1 MDPITLLLIAIGL
14 AMDAFAVSLGVGT
27 SRQANSPRSIFRLS
41 FHMGLFQGLMTLLGW
56 LAGATIARYIAA
68 IDHWIALGLLAYVG
82 TNMIRS
88 GLKGEKE
95 TCAADPTRGR
105 TLVMLCV
112 ACSIDALAVGLSL
125 AMLHVNIY
133 SASLV
138 IAVVAL
144 GFSLVGLLS
153 GHRLGLSFGKSME
166 ILGGILLNFIGLRIL
181 LSHLL

>member
-1 MDPITLLLIAIGL
+1 
-14 AMDAFAVSLGVGT
+14 
-27 SRQANSPRSIFRLS
+27 
-41 FHMGLFQGLMTLLGW
+41 
-56 LAGATIARYIAA
+56 
-68 IDHWIALGLLAYVG
+68 
-82 TNMIRS
+82 
-88 GLKGEKE
+88 
-95 TCAADPTRGR
+95 
-105 TLVMLCV
+105 MLCV